1 MNLETLLSICVG
13 IGLSA
18 AVGLRVFIPFLIVS
32 IFAYAGDLQL
42 STNFTWI
49 GTLPALI
56 AFSVAT
62 VVEILAYYIPWLD
75 NFLDTIEHPLS
86 IFAGI
91 ILAGAVVTDFSPLIK
106 WALALIAGGG
116 VAGVINA
123 ATGLIR
129 LKSSAVTGGVGN
141 PIVSTSEAAGSTALS
156 FIAILIPV
164 VAVFIVGLSVV
175 YFTYMI
181 KKKFFSPPKT
191 EE

>member
-164 VAVFIVGLSVV
+164 MAVFIVGLSVV

>member
-32 IFAYAGDLQL
+32 IFSYTGNLEL

-62 VVEILAYYIPWLD
+62 ILEIFAYYIPWLD
-75 NFLDTIEHPLS
+75 NFLDTIEHPLA

-116 VAGVINA
+116 VAGTINA

-156 FIAILIPV
+156 FIAIFIPV

-181 KKKFFSPPKT
+181 KKKFFSVPSS

>member
-32 IFAYAGDLQL
+32 IFAYSGDLQL

-62 VVEILAYYIPWLD
+62 IVEILAYYIPWLD
-75 NFLDTIEHPLS
+75 NFLDTIEHPLA

-164 VAVFIVGLSVV
+164 LAVFIVGLSVV

-181 KKKFFSPPKT
+181 KKKFFSPPKA